1 MKLISTYSDL
11 PVVNKVT
18 PSLHMTITW
27 IQKKTK
33 QGDWA
38 TRLDYV
44 IARVVESTSRVARL
58 RSEKG
63 EITTVG
69 AKYKDE
75 VDKRWAK
82 PGGLPARN
90 ETRWGG

>member
-1 MKLISTYSDL
+1 MRIRKFRERGKEAA
-11 PVVNKVT
+11 NKRSELT
-18 PSLHMTITW
+18 EDAHSS
-27 IQKKTK
+27 KC
-33 QGDWA
+33 
-38 TRLDYV
+38 
-44 IARVVESTSRVARL
+44 STSRVARL

-63 EITTVG
+63 EITMVG

-90 ETRWGG
+90 ETRRGG